1 MRVVAS
7 ARIRTVDLRAC
18 SSRSHGGRLRR
29 ARAGCGAA
37 ALVLAVVAAA
47 GCSDRGTAASRPNVL
62 FVHADDLGWG
72 DLGSYGNADARTPH
86 LDRMVEE
93 GVRATEFYVAASV
106 CTPSRAALLTGRYAV
121 RMPLD
126 PRGVFFPDSTGGLDP
141 AEVTI
146 AELRDGADR
155 QVAPG
160 PPARV
165 PARAARV
172 RGVLRPPVLE
182 RHGRAPVPGRAGT
195 AAAVQQPAAR
205 LPPRRAADARRDDR
219 RDAGRPGDAHA
230 PLHGRGDRGHAERGR
245 RGAAVFFILYAH
257 HAPHVPLFVSDEF
270 FGTTPSGAT
279 ATSSPSS
286 TRASASCCAR
296 SRRSASTARRSSSS
310 RATTAPGSSGQ
321 PTHRSPRAAATPAA
335 PARSGRARAPRS
347 RAACGCP

>member
-1 MRVVAS
+1 M
-7 ARIRTVDLRAC
+7 L
-18 SSRSHGGRLRR
+18 
-29 ARAGCGAA
+29 
-37 ALVLAVVAAA
+37 ALVAAA

-62 FVHADDLGWG
+62 FVLADDLGWG

-146 AELRDGADR
+146 AELLHERGYATALIGKWHLGHLPEYLPGRHGFEVFFGLPYSNDMDEPQYPGEPVPPRPCSSLLPDCRPGVPLMRDGTI
-155 QVAPG
+155 VEMP
-160 PPARV
+160 
-165 PARAARV
+165 
-172 RGVLRPPVLE
+172 
-182 RHGRAPVPGRAGT
+182 
-195 AAAVQQPAAR
+195 AVQET
-205 LPPRRAADARRDDR
+205 LTRRYTDEAIAVMRSAVGE
-219 RDAGRPGDAHA
+219 GRP
-230 PLHGRGDRGHAERGR
+230 
-245 RGAAVFFILYAH
+245 FFILYAH

-335 PARSGRARAPRS
+335 PARSGRERAPRS